1 MEFINKNTIKLDKEV
16 NELDKFVFKFIKIL
30 RKYTDY
36 VIVGGY
42 VPILLGRT
50 KTTDEIDI
58 FVKHLS
64 KEKIDKFYHDIGKSY
79 WSLNAKNSAYIYKL
93 LMKDLAIRISLKNTT
108 TPNFKIKVARTKLEM
123 ANFVNKTTILTK
135 LGAIYLSP
143 LSVAINFKRNYL
155 KSYRDMEDAVYLE
168 KILAIKNQKANTNII
183 NGRLIPSQDRLKDR
197 LNFVEYWA
205 EYVRTHSDKEWS
217 KQQNVLINSLMQNAK
232 NSKLT
237 KEQYLRIKGEI
248 K

>member
-1 MEFINKNTIKLDKEV
+1 
-16 NELDKFVFKFIKIL
+16 
-30 RKYTDY
+30 
-36 VIVGGY
+36 
-42 VPILLGRT
+42 
-50 KTTDEIDI
+50 
-58 FVKHLS
+58 
-64 KEKIDKFYHDIGKSY
+64 
-79 WSLNAKNSAYIYKL
+79 
-93 LMKDLAIRISLKNTT
+93 MKGLAIRISLKNTA

-123 ANFVNKTTILTK
+123 ENFVNKTTVTTK
-135 LGAIYLSP
+135 LGAVYLSP
-143 LSVAINFKRNYL
+143 LSVAIDFKRNYL
-155 KSYRDMEDAVYLE
+155 KSYRDIEDAVYLE

-205 EYVRTHSDKEWS
+205 NYVRTHPDKEWS
-217 KQQNVLINSLMQNAK
+217 RQQNVLINSLMQNAK